1 MTCILNQKVDT
12 MLAMVPCAITSR
24 LGIFS
29 GDLASPL
36 RCLVL
41 SAQSLRPINNHHP
54 AHYARRRDSA
64 YMKLPGV
71 FLHCDTCARVD
82 GVAIRDSDT
91 PFT

>member
-12 MLAMVPCAITSR
+12 MLDGPCAITSR
-24 LGIFS
+24 LGFFFRES
-29 GDLASPL
+29 RFTLAVS
-36 RCLVL
+36 RACCTV
-41 SAQSLRPINNHHP
+41 ITTHDNHHP

-71 FLHCDTCARVD
+71 FLHCDMCARVD

>member
-1 MTCILNQKVDT
+1 MTCNQKVNA
-12 MLAMVPCAITSR
+12 MLDGTAQSQVAWNFVRVSR
-24 LGIFS
+24 ATL
-29 GDLASPL
+29 L
-36 RCLVL
+36 RYLVL
-41 SAQSLRPINNHHP
+41 TAQSLTHSNHHP

-91 PFT
+91 PAPFT

>member
-12 MLAMVPCAITSR
+12 MFDGTVHNHKSPGKFFRVSR
-24 LGIFS
+24 ACLLHS
-29 GDLASPL
+29 HYDPQQSPSSPL
-36 RCLVL
+36 RKT
-41 SAQSLRPINNHHP
+41 
-54 AHYARRRDSA
+54 ARFCVHE
-64 YMKLPGV
+64 LPGV